1 MKLEREINSKRMSEA
16 ELEKLIDSYQES
28 LLNHAFF
35 ICGSIQDAE
44 DIVQD
49 TFVKCFHQPPAI
61 IEASKTKAYLYR
73 MVNNASIDLIRKRKQ
88 NQVLDIDKM
97 IDLPDEK
104 QNGSRRKMLLHNE
117 FLRINK
123 LLEKIPEEQSEI
135 IRMRT
140 ISNLSFVEIARI
152 LQIPITTVKS
162 RFTYGIDKLRKKTEI
177 KKEVYDELY

>member
-97 IDLPDEK
+97 IDLPDE
-104 QNGSRRKMLLHNE
+104 
-117 FLRINK
+117 
-123 LLEKIPEEQSEI
+123 
-135 IRMRT
+135 
-140 ISNLSFVEIARI
+140 
-152 LQIPITTVKS
+152 
-162 RFTYGIDKLRKKTEI
+162 
-177 KKEVYDELY
+177 

>member
-1 MKLEREINSKRMSEA
+1 MKLELEIGKMQIRKT
-16 ELEKLIDSYQES
+16 ELEKLIDTHQES

-73 MVNNASIDLIRKRKQ
+73 MVNNASVDLIRKKKR
-88 NQVLDIDKM
+88 NHVLDIDSM
-97 IDLPDEK
+97 INIPDEQ
-104 QNGSRRKMLLHNE
+104 QNRSKRKMLLHNE

-123 LLEKIPEEQSEI
+123 LLKQIPEAQSEI

-162 RFTYGIDKLRKKTEI
+162 RFTYGIDKLRMKTEI